1 MSILIYG
8 GKVVMKKGISIW
20 SFAGTSLEENMKL
33 AKDAGFDGIELAL
46 DETGDVSLESTK
58 DDILKVKEMAEK
70 IGLEL
75 YSVASGLYWTYN
87 YTSENEANRIKAKEI
102 TKKQLEVASWLGC
115 DTILVVPGAV
125 DVAFDPASEI
135 VEYDVAF
142 DRALSALKE
151 LAPYA
156 EELKVSI
163 GVENVWNKFL
173 LSPLEMADFID
184 KVGSDYVGSYFDVG
198 NVVYIG
204 HPEHWI
210 KVLGK
215 RIKKVH
221 FKDYRKEAGSLC
233 GFVDLLSGDVNWPK
247 VMEQFENI
255 GYDNWVTAE
264 MLPPYT
270 YYPETIVYNTSNAMD
285 KIIGR

>member
-1 MSILIYG
+1 
-8 GKVVMKKGISIW
+8 
-20 SFAGTSLEENMKL
+20 
-33 AKDAGFDGIELAL
+33 
-46 DETGDVSLESTK
+46 
-58 DDILKVKEMAEK
+58 
-70 IGLEL
+70 
-75 YSVASGLYWTYN
+75 
-87 YTSENEANRIKAKEI
+87 
-102 TKKQLEVASWLGC
+102 
-115 DTILVVPGAV
+115 
-125 DVAFDPASEI
+125 
-135 VEYDVAF
+135 
-142 DRALSALKE
+142 
-151 LAPYA
+151 
-156 EELKVSI
+156 
-163 GVENVWNKFL
+163 
-173 LSPLEMADFID
+173 MADFID

-210 KVLGK
+210 KVLGN

-247 VMEQFENI
+247 VMEQFKNI

>member
-58 DDILKVKEMAEK
+58 EDILKVKEMAEK